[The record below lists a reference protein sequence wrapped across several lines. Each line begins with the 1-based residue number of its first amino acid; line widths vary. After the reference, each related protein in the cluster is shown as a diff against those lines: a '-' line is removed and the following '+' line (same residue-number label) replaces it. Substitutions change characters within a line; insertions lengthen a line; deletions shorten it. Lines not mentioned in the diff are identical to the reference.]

1 MNTTLLLV
9 AAALSYSVGGY
20 YMKLSEGLTRGAP
33 TALVL
38 TLFAFGALLQTIA
51 MRHSSMSI
59 TYTIVLGIEA
69 ITALLLGVF
78 FLGEGVTLMKVAGIG
93 LVCLGIVILRS

>member
-9 AAALSYSVGGY
+9 VAAVSYSVGGY
-20 YMKLSEGLTRGAP
+20 YMKLSEGLTRGGP

-38 TLFAFGALLQTIA
+38 TLFALGALLQTIA
-51 MRHSSMSI
+51 MRHSTMSI

-78 FLGEGVTLMKVAGIG
+78 LLGEGVTLMKVAGIG

>member
-9 AAALSYSVGGY
+9 VAALSYSIGGY
-20 YMKLSEGLTRGAP
+20 YMKLSEGLTRGGP

-38 TLFAFGALLQTIA
+38 TLFALGALLQTIA
-51 MRHSSMSI
+51 MRHSAMSI

-69 ITALLLGVF
+69 ITALVLGVC
-78 FLGEGVTLMKVAGIG
+78 FLGEGITLVKVAGVA
-93 LVCLGIVILRS
+93 LVCLGIIVLRS